1 MGQTFTL
8 FEDLL
13 QTKIKMFLNFS
24 AICPCEVSDL
34 NVEITELEPISAY
47 NFEVSV
53 KQVPLEVVVNGGGMQ
68 TSNLGSLSIS
78 TKCYTKPPKITGW
91 YLILFIGNRHNFV
104 NNLFQPDLSKI
115 QKSKTQTI
123 PTKAGSIQLCL

>member
-1 MGQTFTL
+1 MIQTVRIPTARIIFRTNSML

-24 AICPCEVSDL
+24 AICPCEVNDL
-34 NVEITELEPISAY
+34 NIEITELEPISAY

-68 TSNLGSLSIS
+68 TSNLGSLSMS
-78 TKCYTKPPKITGW
+78 TKCYTKPPKITG
-91 YLILFIGNRHNFV
+91 
-104 NNLFQPDLSKI
+104 
-115 QKSKTQTI
+115 
-123 PTKAGSIQLCL
+123 

>member
-1 MGQTFTL
+1 MGQTCTL

-68 TSNLGSLSIS
+68 TSNLGSLSIL
-78 TKCYTKPPKITGW
+78 TKCYTKPPKITG
-91 YLILFIGNRHNFV
+91 
-104 NNLFQPDLSKI
+104 
-115 QKSKTQTI
+115 
-123 PTKAGSIQLCL
+123 

>member
-1 MGQTFTL
+1 MGQTCTL
-8 FEDLL
+8 LEDLL
-13 QTKIKMFLNFS
+13 QTKIKTFFDFS

-68 TSNLGSLSIS
+68 TSNLGSLSMS
-78 TKCYTKPPKITGW
+78 TKCYTKPPKITG
-91 YLILFIGNRHNFV
+91 
-104 NNLFQPDLSKI
+104 
-115 QKSKTQTI
+115 
-123 PTKAGSIQLCL
+123 